1 MSGTGLSAVS
11 RWARPAVFL
20 LWAGLTTG
28 CATHSLN
35 SARHNYYAGRPDKA
49 EEILDSARIPKKD
62 RVLFLM
68 ERGTIRQSRGEYEA
82 SSRDFIAAFE
92 VLRELETYS
101 LSKGAGSLL
110 VNDTIQDYIG
120 VPFERTLLHALTAQN
135 HMATGD
141 WEHAAVEAR
150 RLIESLSDDRRGKYP
165 EEPYSRY
172 MAGLALE
179 MIDDHS
185 NAELQ
190 YRIAN
195 QHATQVFIDAET
207 GRLHPPPALPLPADT
222 PGDETPPPT
231 PFVENFEPPRER
243 WKAELICFIQLGRS
257 PRGDE
262 LAGRGPYFRQ
272 SPLYAEIH
280 SGGKNLGR
288 SYTLAD
294 TSELARR
301 SHDLQIL
308 QKAAKTVGRMAI
320 KEGIAIAV
328 ESKNN
333 ELAGDL
339 VRLVLIGLLEQPDL
353 RRWETLP
360 RWLQVARVPCP
371 PDLDSFDIVLKNA
384 QGQVVRTIAVTDPI
398 QRRHNTFVSFYRDTP
413 SHVARSTP

>member
-1 MSGTGLSAVS
+1 MSGIGLSAVS
-11 RWARPAVFL
+11 RGARPAVFFL
-20 LWAGLTTG
+20 LAGLTTG
-28 CATHSLN
+28 CATHALN
-35 SARHNYYAGRPDKA
+35 SARQNYYAGRSDKA

-82 SSRDFIAAFE
+82 SSRDFIAAFDA
-92 VLRELETYS
+92 LRELETYS

-110 VNDTIQDYIG
+110 VNDTIQDYVG
-120 VPFERTLLHALTAQN
+120 MPFERTLLHALTAQN
-135 HMATGD
+135 HLATGD

-150 RLIESLSDDRRGKYP
+150 RLIESLSEDRRGKYP

-172 MAGLALE
+172 IAGLALE

-185 NAELQ
+185 NAALQ

-195 QHATQVFIDAET
+195 QHAAHVFIDPET
-207 GRLHPPPALPLPADT
+207 GRLHPPPAQPVPDDLS
-222 PGDETPPPT
+222 GDETPPPT
-231 PFVENFEPPRER
+231 PFAETFEPPREP

-257 PRGDE
+257 PRGAE

-272 SPLYAEIH
+272 GPLYAEIH
-280 SGGKNLGR
+280 SNGKKLGR
-288 SYTLAD
+288 SHTLSD

-301 SHDLQIL
+301 SHDLQVL
-308 QKAAKTVGRMAI
+308 QKAAKTVGRIAI
-320 KEGIAIAV
+320 KEGIAVAV
-328 ESKNN
+328 ESSNN

-360 RWLQVARVPCP
+360 RWMQVARVPCP
-371 PDLDSFDIVLKNA
+371 PDLESFDIVLKNA
-384 QGQVVRTIAVTDPI
+384 QGQVVRTITVTHPI
-398 QRRHNTFVSFYRDTP
+398 QRQRNTFVSFYRDTP
-413 SHVARSTP
+413 SSTR